1 MQQPQLHE
9 LARSVADQLPA
20 SHWGQPFGP
29 DSEVY
34 KVKHKVFIILTEIVT
49 GPIVVVKVEP
59 ADAAALRLQYPEI
72 TPGYHMN
79 KRHWISLAAGIT
91 AYPGLIGELV
101 TDSYRLVVAGLP
113 RALRPIDPETFGT
126 HQQS

>member
-1 MQQPQLHE
+1 MQQQLHE

-20 SHWGQPFGP
+20 SKWSQPFGP

-34 KVKHKVFIILTEIVT
+34 KVKGKVFIILTEIAT
-49 GPIVVVKVEP
+49 GPIAVVKAEP

-91 AYPGLIGELV
+91 VHPGLVGELV
-101 TDSYRLVVAGLP
+101 TDSYRLVVARLP
-113 RALRPIDPETFGT
+113 RAQRPIDPETFGKI
-126 HQQS
+126 QQT